1 MASKWLLPTACAVL
15 LLTITTTYA
24 QDNPVEE
31 VGFFFFPSLQ
41 NGKIKGNAIQNKKK
55 KKGN

>member
-31 VGFFFFPSLQ
+31 VSFFFFIHFYFYFSFLYKT
-41 NGKIKGNAIQNKKK
+41 GK
-55 KKGN
+55 